1 MAFVDGLYCMETK
14 KKMELNMKAVILAAG
29 RGSRLG
35 KYTDDKPK
43 CLIERGGE
51 TLLDRE
57 LRLLSDLGIKAQDV
71 FVVAGYLHGQLE
83 NKPCN
88 ILINKEWSV
97 KENSYSVLVALEA
110 LDFGDDVV
118 VLDADLCFERAL
130 LEDLI
135 YDPRDNV
142 LLGKEIPDTN
152 ESTGIVVD
160 ERMRALAIGKQY
172 GNTGL
177 VYASM
182 YKFSKDTA
190 VAYGRELRKKK
201 NQSTWYTAALT
212 DVLRESPFY
221 VKIAEGRWCEV
232 DDEEDLLQARKMFG
246 GQK

>member
-43 CLIERGGE
+43 CLIEIGGE

-57 LRLLSDLGIKAQDV
+57 LRLLSELGIKAQDV

-135 YDPRDNV
+135 YD
-142 LLGKEIPDTN
+142 
-152 ESTGIVVD
+152 
-160 ERMRALAIGKQY
+160 
-172 GNTGL
+172 
-177 VYASM
+177 
-182 YKFSKDTA
+182 
-190 VAYGRELRKKK
+190 
-201 NQSTWYTAALT
+201 
-212 DVLRESPFY
+212 
-221 VKIAEGRWCEV
+221 
-232 DDEEDLLQARKMFG
+232 
-246 GQK
+246 

>member
-1 MAFVDGLYCMETK
+1 M
-14 KKMELNMKAVILAAG
+14 
-29 RGSRLG
+29 
-35 KYTDDKPK
+35 
-43 CLIERGGE
+43 
-51 TLLDRE
+51 
-57 LRLLSDLGIKAQDV
+57 GIKAQDV